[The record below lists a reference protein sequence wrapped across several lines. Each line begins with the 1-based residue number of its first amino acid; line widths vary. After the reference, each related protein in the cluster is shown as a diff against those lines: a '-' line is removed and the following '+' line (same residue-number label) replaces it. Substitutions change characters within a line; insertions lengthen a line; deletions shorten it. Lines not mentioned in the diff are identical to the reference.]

1 MSVKFHKKPFYRLDE
16 VCARWAMSH
25 HDLAA
30 FAHEGDL
37 VLAFIAPRMAVS
49 VGEWDKTDEGQ
60 SAPIIHG
67 IDYISGLTELTAK
80 DAWDTLRADRHEITQ
95 VLAKDNYFVE
105 ICTPSGDAS
114 SFTVSIGDIVVRHAE
129 LERFEKAQ
137 GVGPTSTSES
147 VAAAMTTSG
156 RTRGVT
162 PTHDWDAFWV
172 AVCLRLYCHGVPES
186 QAALIRIMQ
195 DWFSTTGRGIPDD
208 STLKKKLKPLWHEVR
223 CDAERKRA

>member
-16 VCARWAMSH
+16 VCARWGMSQQ
-25 HDLAA
+25 DVAA

-37 VLAFIAPRMAVS
+37 VLAFIAPRMPVS
-49 VGEWDKTDEGQ
+49 VGEWDKTDERQ
-60 SAPIIHG
+60 WAPIIHG

-80 DAWDTLRADRHEITQ
+80 DAWDILRAGEHDITQ
-95 VLAKDNYFVE
+95 VLAKDNYFVD
-105 ICTPSGDAS
+105 IRSASGGGG
-114 SFTVSIGDIVVRHAE
+114 SFTVSVEDIVVRHSE
-129 LERFEKAQ
+129 LEKFETAQ
-137 GVGPTSTSES
+137 GVGPMGASATA
-147 VAAAMTTSG
+147 AAAMTISA

-172 AVCLRLYCHGVPES
+172 AVCLRLYCNGVPES